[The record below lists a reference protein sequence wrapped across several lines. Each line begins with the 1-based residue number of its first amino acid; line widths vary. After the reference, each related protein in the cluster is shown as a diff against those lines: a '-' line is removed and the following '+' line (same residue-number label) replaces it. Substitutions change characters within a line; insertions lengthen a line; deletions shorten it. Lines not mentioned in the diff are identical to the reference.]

1 MNCRPLF
8 FLLSLCGTLLLCN
21 MAVLAQQQQPAAP
34 APHSPAQSRHPS
46 AGAPPQPH
54 IRLLSRAKKNS
65 ILLRWAVTTPAAW
78 SVSNRYGFRIERYTV
93 LRNNKMLAI
102 PERKV
107 LTPAPVRPRPL
118 EEWESIVKNNNY
130 AAVMAQA
137 IYGKDFEVTGGPG
150 TGMAKMVNL
159 ASQLQ
164 QRFAMSLYAADN
176 SFEAAKYAG
185 WGWED
190 STVRWNEKYL
200 YRVLSAV
207 PDSLMHI
214 DSATAYIGTGS
225 GYQPLP
231 APGAA
236 AAIFGDKT
244 VMLSWDYATLK
255 SYYNSYVVQRSDD
268 SGKTFHALSGL
279 PVANLNN
286 KEKKP
291 SGRMYFTDSLKDNHT
306 RYQYRIVGI
315 SPFGEEGPPS
325 LPVQGQGRMLL
336 VLVPHIRKGIV
347 DKDGWMNLEWEFD
360 SAGNNL
366 IKGFTLNRSSTATGQ
381 YRSVVE
387 NISPELRKFRFGPVT
402 HSDYYTITAIAREG
416 ASRTSFPQRILLV
429 DSIPPVAPAGVTA
442 TIDTNGVVTVQWAAN
457 QEPDLLGYRVL
468 RGANKGEE
476 LSVLTSK
483 PWAHNHFRDTVSL
496 KMLNDKLYYAVI
508 ALDQHYNKSPVSAIV
523 EVKKPDRIP
532 PVSPVIRAYKVV
544 NSSVRIDWVNS
555 TDKDVAAHELYRT
568 GGDSSGQPQLVAR
581 FTDTT
586 HTYTDSR
593 GMAGK
598 TYTYYLIAIDSAGL
612 KSPRSPAVSVSL
624 SADPAA
630 RSVRSLDSYVDREHR
645 YIEIS
650 WSDAGTGLRQY
661 QLYRG
666 SGSNPVS
673 LWKVV
678 PASAHRRIVDEGV
691 TVNTKYE
698 YGIRAVGQ
706 DGTIGP
712 YKAIEVNY

>member
-1 MNCRPLF
+1 MNCRPL
-8 FLLSLCGTLLLCN
+8 LLLLLLYST
-21 MAVLAQQQQPAAP
+21 APFAQPQQPGAQ
-34 APHSPAQSRHPS
+34 APHSSSP
-46 AGAPPQPH
+46 PH

-93 LRNNKMLAI
+93 LRNNKMLAV
-102 PERKV
+102 PEKKV
-107 LTPAPVRPRPL
+107 LSEVPVRPRPL
-118 EEWESIVKNNNY
+118 EEWEPIVKGNNY

-150 TGMAKMVNL
+150 TGMAKMVNK

-190 STVRWNEKYL
+190 STARWNEKYL
-200 YRVLSAV
+200 YRVISAV

-214 DSATAYIGTGS
+214 DSASAYIGMGS

-231 APGAA
+231 TPGAVG
-236 AAIFGDKT
+236 AIFGDKT

-268 SGKTFHALSGL
+268 SSKTFHPLSGL

-306 RYQYRIVGI
+306 RYQYRVVGI
-315 SPFGEEGPPS
+315 SSFGEEGPPS
-325 LPVQGQGRMLL
+325 PPVQGQGRQLL
-336 VLVPHIRKGIV
+336 AFVPHIRKGIV
-347 DKDGWMNLEWEFD
+347 GKDGWMNLQWEFD
-360 SAGNNL
+360 SAGNDL
-366 IKGFTLNRSSTATGQ
+366 ISGFMLSRSATAKGEYHPVADH
-381 YRSVVE
+381 
-387 NISPELRKFRFGPVT
+387 ISPQQRQFSFGPVT

-416 ASRTSFPQRILLV
+416 ASRISFPQRILLV
-429 DSIPPVAPAGVTA
+429 DSVPPAAPSNVTA

-457 QEPDLLGYRVL
+457 QEPDLLGYRIL
-468 RGANKGEE
+468 RGVKKDEE
-476 LSVLTSK
+476 LAVLTSK
-483 PWAHNHFRDTVSL
+483 PWEPNQFRDTVSL
-496 KMLNDKLYYAVI
+496 KMLNDKLYYAVV
-508 ALDQHYNKSPVSAIV
+508 ALDQHYNRSPKSAIV

-532 PVSPVIRAYKVV
+532 PVSPVITAYKVM
-544 NSSVRIDWVNS
+544 NAAVRIDWVNS
-555 TDKDVAAHELYRT
+555 TDRDVAAHELYRK
-568 GGDSSGQPQLVAR
+568 GNDSSGQPLLVAR

-586 HTYTDSR
+586 RTYTDR
-593 GMAGK
+593 KTMAGR
-598 TYTYYLIAIDSAGL
+598 TYTYYLLAIDSAGL
-612 KSPRSPAVSVSL
+612 HSPPSPAVSVSL
-624 SADPAA
+624 PADPAGH
-630 RSVRSLDSYVDREHR
+630 SIRSLDSYVDREHR
-645 YIEIS
+645 YIELS
-650 WSDAGTGLRQY
+650 WSDAGTGTGLREY

-666 SGSNPVS
+666 SGHQAVS
-673 LWKVV
+673 LWKVI
-678 PASAHRRIVDEGV
+678 PASERRRVVDEGV

-698 YGIRAVGQ
+698 YGIRAIGR
-706 DGTIGP
+706 DGTVGP
-712 YKAIEVNY
+712 YTAIEVNY